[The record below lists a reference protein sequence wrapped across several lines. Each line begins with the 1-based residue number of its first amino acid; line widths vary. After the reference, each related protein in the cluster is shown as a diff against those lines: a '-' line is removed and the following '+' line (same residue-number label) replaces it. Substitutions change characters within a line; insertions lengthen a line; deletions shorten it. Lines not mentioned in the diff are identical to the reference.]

1 VRQRGI
7 SSVSIRGR
15 ITRRATN
22 NKEGQKGNLL
32 LGTNSADRAA
42 GSCAT
47 PEYRAAEPGAL
58 LHQKTGAIDYNIW
71 RAPSQ
76 AKGCLGCGLSRLNV
90 EARRE

>member
-1 VRQRGI
+1 VLPA
-7 SSVSIRGR
+7 VVPP
-15 ITRRATN
+15 
-22 NKEGQKGNLL
+22 
-32 LGTNSADRAA
+32 
-42 GSCAT
+42 